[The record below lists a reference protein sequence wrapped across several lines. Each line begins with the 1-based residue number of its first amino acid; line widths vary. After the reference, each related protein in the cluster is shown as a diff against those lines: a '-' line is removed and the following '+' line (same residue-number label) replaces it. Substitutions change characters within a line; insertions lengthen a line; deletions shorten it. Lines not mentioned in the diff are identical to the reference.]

1 MKQTL
6 LSLLIL
12 QSLLI
17 ANNEIPVE
25 QYQAHYS
32 STYEQIELPG
42 TEKMGLV
49 GLGMLFDVG
58 DYGYGGVRLY
68 GAVDG
73 KRGGFFTVGAE
84 GGLKVDLSDHLNF
97 KSGLFVG
104 AGGGGSAP
112 QGGGLMLRP
121 YAQLAYHTPA
131 WSLGLGVSHV
141 SFPNGDI
148 QSTQAYLSLEL
159 PTEGSYLKGQH
170 FDQTHALRSI
180 ASKTDRETL
189 AVSFFTEHYTPDAG
203 SLNTD
208 GVTPTKP
215 YSLAGIKFDKALGS
229 HLYSYFQAAGAGGGE
244 SDGYMEIFGG
254 LGAHYRLADLPFTLG
269 AEVAIGASGGGK
281 VDTGGGLVY
290 RAQGT
295 VQTQLSK
302 HLTLSGFGGVIKAVD
317 GTFSASTYGVTLGYQ
332 TTIFDTLSQ
341 DDAANASPSNWQ
353 FRMLNKSYLD
363 GEKLFKTPK
372 GVDRVDLLGF
382 AIDWYLNENL
392 YITGQSYWAYKGK
405 AGGYAEG
412 IFGLG
417 YQSDRYH
424 GFSLY
429 GEVLGGVGGGGGVN
443 IDGGLFGSVGAGV
456 RYAVNESWELYLEAD
471 YLRNKSGSFSTT
483 AVKAGLGYRFSL
495 LEAE

>member
-1 MKQTL
+1 MALLALQTFL
-6 LSLLIL
+6 VAGNS
-12 QSLLI
+12 
-17 ANNEIPVE
+17 IPVE
-25 QYQAHYS
+25 RYHGSYS
-32 STYEQIELPG
+32 STYEQITLPKN
-42 TEKMGLV
+42 EKMGLL
-49 GLGMLFDVG
+49 GIGMLLDIG
-58 DYGYGGVRLY
+58 EYGYGGLRLY

-84 GGLKVDLSDHLNF
+84 GGLKADLSEHLRL
-97 KSGLFVG
+97 KSGLFIG
-104 AGGGGSAP
+104 AGGGGAAP

-148 QSTQAYLSLEL
+148 QSSQAYLSLEL

-170 FDQTHALRSI
+170 FDQETPLLST
-180 ASKTDRETL
+180 ASQTDSKGL
-189 AVSFFTEHYTPDAG
+189 SVSFFTEHYTPDAG

-208 GVTPTKP
+208 GITPTKP
-215 YSLAGIKFDKALGS
+215 YSLAGIKFDKALGE

-254 LGAHYRLADLPFTLG
+254 LGTAYRLGDLPFTLG
-269 AEVAIGASGGGK
+269 AEVALGASGGGK

-295 VQTQLSK
+295 LQATLSK

-317 GTFSASTYGVTLGYQ
+317 GSFSATTYGVTLGYQ
-332 TTIFDTLSQ
+332 TTIFDRLSQ
-341 DDAANASPSNWQ
+341 ADTASASPSSWE

-363 GEKLFKTPK
+363 GETLFKIPK

-456 RYAVNESWELYLEAD
+456 RYGLDESWELYLEAD
-471 YLRNKSGSFSTT
+471 YLRNRSGSFSTT